1 MQRNLKFIFGEI
13 NPKNAIASGTLAE
26 IYAELGNDNEFN
38 KNLQLS
44 FIFGMNSENFERI
57 IKEEEV
63 YKKYFKEERF
73 LNLLKTYRIKI
84 NFPE

>member
-1 MQRNLKFIFGEI
+1 
-13 NPKNAIASGTLAE
+13 
-26 IYAELGNDNEFN
+26 
-38 KNLQLS
+38 
-44 FIFGMNSENFERI
+44 MNSENFERI

-73 LNLLKTYRIKI
+73 LNLLRTYRIKV

>member
-1 MQRNLKFIFGEI
+1 MITGLLYLRTAKPI
-13 NPKNAIASGTLAE
+13 AE
-26 IYAELGNDNEFN
+26 IYSELGNENEFY

-44 FIFGMNSENFERI
+44 FIFGMTSENFERI

-73 LNLLKTYRIKI
+73 LNLLKTYRIKV
-84 NFPE
+84 NFQE